1 LYPPGADKQY
11 SVTALICTLN
21 EEDSLPYVLQKIPA
35 WVDEVLIVDGNSTDK
50 TVEFAQKVRSNIKIV
65 YQPGKGKG
73 DALKIGIDNASGEI
87 IVTLDADDATDPVEM
102 YKFLDKL
109 LDGYD
114 YVKGTRFIKGKAYDK
129 PFHRV
134 LGNWVITITF
144 NILFF
149 RAYTDMCSG
158 YNTFWSKRV
167 QDLQLFST
175 DGYENEPLINT
186 RIAKTPLKVIEC
198 GHADR
203 GRRSG
208 TVKESSWRQGFKAI
222 KSIVRERLRG

>member
-1 LYPPGADKQY
+1 MYPPGDNKQY
-11 SVTALICTLN
+11 SVTVLVCTLN
-21 EEDSLPYVLQKIPA
+21 EAENLHHVLPKIPQ
-35 WVDEVLIVDGNSTDK
+35 WVDEILIVDGHSTDD
-50 TVEFAQKVRSNIKIV
+50 TVKVTMDLCPGAKIV
-65 YQPGKGKG
+65 VQPGKGKG
-73 DALKIGIDNASGEI
+73 DALKVGIENATGDI
-87 IVTLDADDATDPVEM
+87 VVTLDADDATDPVEM

-114 YVKGTRFIKGKAYDK
+114 YVKGTRFISGRAYNK

-149 RAYTDMCSG
+149 HLYTDMCSG
-158 YNTFWSKRV
+158 YNTFWRKRV

-186 RIAKTPLKVIEC
+186 RIARTPLKVIEC

-203 GRRSG
+203 GRSSG

-222 KSIVRERLRG
+222 KSILRERLRG